1 MSQADDIDAM
11 QIGPDP
17 DKLFVYHRQQLSA
30 MLDGELSPDEA
41 KFMLRRLQHDSELA
55 TCWERW
61 QVCGDVLR
69 GQRNALLPSD
79 FAGRVARAVAGGG
92 LASEAAHA
100 HAPNAARKPRLV
112 RWGGGAAVAAS
123 VALLAVFAGR
133 QLPDPGPAAE
143 GATPAPIVAASPA
156 AGLSAHPAIPLADAR
171 DAVAD
176 AGDRQ
181 PAPSSPV
188 QDASGA
194 LAAAVA
200 VAEVPR
206 RAAERRSR
214 AQTQRA
220 ASRLQSQRRQAEAPV
235 ALAANAPVIRL
246 PDATGPASAVDSHF
260 AMPPAATVAAR
271 PWPRALLPAA
281 DSTFT
286 VGFGQVSREPGF
298 EPFRPREV
306 AGPAADPAGEGP
318 PRTEPAQGP
327 ATLP

>member
-41 KFMLRRLQHDSELA
+41 KFMLRRLQHDAELA

-92 LASEAAHA
+92 PAVEGAHA
-100 HAPNAARKPRLV
+100 QAPGAARKPRLL
-112 RWGGGAAVAAS
+112 RWGGGAAMAAS

-133 QLPDPGPAAE
+133 QLPDPGPVAE
-143 GATPAPIVAASPA
+143 GATPAPIVAAGPTAGPSQDPA
-156 AGLSAHPAIPLADAR
+156 MPPAGAL

-176 AGDRQ
+176 AGDRR
-181 PAPSSPV
+181 PAPASPA
-188 QDASGA
+188 QDASAA

-220 ASRLQSQRRQAEAPV
+220 ASRLQSQRQAEAPV

-246 PDATGPASAVDSHF
+246 PDAAGPASAVDSHF

-281 DSTFT
+281 DGAFT

-306 AGPAADPAGEGP
+306 AGAAADPAGEEA
-318 PRTEPAQGP
+318 PRTETLQGP
-327 ATLP
+327 SAWP

>member
-41 KFMLRRLQHDSELA
+41 KFMLRRLQHDAELA

-69 GQRNALLPSD
+69 GRRDALLPSD
-79 FAGRVARAVAGGG
+79 FAARVARAVAGGG
-92 LASEAAHA
+92 SAAEAVRAPT
-100 HAPNAARKPRLV
+100 PNAARKPRLV
-112 RWGGGAAVAAS
+112 RWGGGAAMAAS

-133 QLPDPGPAAE
+133 QLPDPGAAAE
-143 GATPAPIVAASPA
+143 GATPAPIVV
-156 AGLSAHPAIPLADAR
+156 AGSTTAGPSAERVTTPVDAL

-181 PAPSSPV
+181 PASPV

-214 AQTQRA
+214 AQAQRA
-220 ASRLQSQRRQAEAPV
+220 ASRLQSQRQAEAPV
-235 ALAANAPVIRL
+235 MVAANAPVIRM
-246 PDATGPASAVDSHF
+246 PDAGVATAVADGHF

-281 DSTFT
+281 ESAYT
-286 VGFGQVSREPGF
+286 VGFGQASREPGF
-298 EPFRPREV
+298 EPFRPREIAGSV
-306 AGPAADPAGEGP
+306 AEPAGEGL

-327 ATLP
+327 SARP

>member
-41 KFMLRRLQHDSELA
+41 KFMLRRLQHDAELA

-69 GQRNALLPSD
+69 GRRDALLPSD
-79 FAGRVARAVAGGG
+79 FAARVARAVAGGG
-92 LASEAAHA
+92 SAAAAVLAP
-100 HAPNAARKPRLV
+100 APNAARKPRLL
-112 RWGGGAAVAAS
+112 RWGGGAAMAAS

-133 QLPDPGPAAE
+133 QLPDPGAE
-143 GATPAPIVAASPA
+143 GAASAPIVAAGP
-156 AGLSAHPAIPLADAR
+156 SAERGTAPVDAP

-181 PAPSSPV
+181 PASPV

-214 AQTQRA
+214 AQAQRA
-220 ASRLQSQRRQAEAPV
+220 ASRLQSQRRAAEVPV
-235 ALAANAPVIRL
+235 ALAAHAPAIRV
-246 PDATGPASAVDSHF
+246 PDAGGASAVADGHF

-271 PWPRALLPAA
+271 PWPRALLPAGGSA
-281 DSTFT
+281 YT
-286 VGFGQVSREPGF
+286 VGFGQASREPGF
-298 EPFRPREV
+298 EPFRPREI
-306 AGPAADPAGEGP
+306 AGPIADPAGEGL
-318 PRTEPAQGP
+318 PRTEPGQGAP
-327 ATLP
+327 TWP

>member
-17 DKLFVYHRQQLSA
+17 DKLVVYHRQQLSA

-41 KFMLRRLQHDSELA
+41 KFMLRRLQHDAELA

-69 GQRNALLPSD
+69 GRRDALLPSD
-79 FAGRVARAVAGGG
+79 FAARVARAVAGGG
-92 LASEAAHA
+92 PASEAARA
-100 HAPNAARKPRLV
+100 QAPSVARKPRLV
-112 RWGGGAAVAAS
+112 RWGGGAAMAAS

-133 QLPDPGPAAE
+133 QLPDPGAAAD
-143 GATPAPIVAASPA
+143 GTAPAPIVAAGPA
-156 AGLSAHPAIPLADAR
+156 AGPSADRAAAPVDAR
-171 DAVAD
+171 DAGAA

-181 PAPSSPV
+181 PASPV

-220 ASRLQSQRRQAEAPV
+220 ASRLQSQRQVAEAPV
-235 ALAANAPVIRL
+235 ALAAHAPAIRM
-246 PDATGPASAVDSHF
+246 PDAGVATSVADGHF

-281 DSTFT
+281 ESAYT
-286 VGFGQVSREPGF
+286 VGFGQASREPGF
-298 EPFRPREV
+298 EPFRPREIAGSV
-306 AGPAADPAGEGP
+306 AEPAGEGL

-327 ATLP
+327 SARP

>member
-41 KFMLRRLQHDSELA
+41 KFMLRRLQHDTELA

-69 GQRNALLPSD
+69 GRRDALLPAD
-79 FAGRVARAVAGGG
+79 FAERVARAVAGGRP
-92 LASEAAHA
+92 ASAAVPA
-100 HAPNAARKPRLV
+100 QAPRAARKPRLA
-112 RWGGGAAVAAS
+112 RWGGGAAMAAS

-133 QLPDPGPAAE
+133 QLPDPAPAAE
-143 GATPAPIVAASPA
+143 GAGPTPIVAASA
-156 AGLSAHPAIPLADAR
+156 AAASSPNVAVATTGAPDA
-171 DAVAD
+171 AAD

-181 PAPSSPV
+181 PAPASPI

-214 AQTQRA
+214 AQSQRA
-220 ASRLQSQRRQAEAPV
+220 ASRVQSQRRAEAPV
-235 ALAANAPVIRL
+235 ALAVNAPAVRM
-246 PDATGPASAVDSHF
+246 PDAGIATPAAEGHF

-271 PWPRALLPAA
+271 PWPRALLPAG
-281 DSTFT
+281 DSAFT
-286 VGFGQVSREPGF
+286 VGFGQVAREPGF

-306 AGPAADPAGEGP
+306 AGPATGP
-318 PRTEPAQGP
+318 VGDGMPRAEPGQGSP
-327 ATLP
+327 TWP